1 MGQKVNSNV
10 IRLGII
16 KSWNSS
22 WISDNKNFSKILNND
37 YLVRC
42 YLNKKL
48 FRALVS
54 KIIIERPAKSIKITI
69 YTARPGIVIGKKGE
83 DVDKLRQE
91 IKIITGVPS
100 QINIFE
106 IRRPE
111 LDSFLVACNIA
122 SQLEKRIMFR
132 RVIKRAVS
140 NAMRLG
146 AKGIKVKISG
156 RLGGVEIAR
165 KEWYKEGRIPLHTLR
180 ANIDYGFSEAFTSYG
195 VIGIKVWI
203 FKGEILDK
211 YYLIKDFNN
220 KLNISYIKKILKS
233 NKKVK

>member
-1 MGQKVNSNV
+1 MGQKVNPN
-10 IRLGII
+10 ILRLGII
-16 KSWNSS
+16 KTWNSS
-22 WISDNKNFSKILNND
+22 WISNNKNFSNILYND
-37 YLVRC
+37 YLVRT
-42 YLNKKL
+42 YLEKKL

-83 DVDKLRQE
+83 DVDKLRTR
-91 IKIITGVPS
+91 IRLITEVPC

-106 IRRPE
+106 IRKPE
-111 LDSFLVACNIA
+111 LDAYLVSRNI
-122 SQLEKRIMFR
+122 SIQLERRIMFR
-132 RVIKRAVS
+132 RVIKRCIS

-146 AKGIKVKISG
+146 AKGIKIKVSG
-156 RLGGVEIAR
+156 RLSGVEIAR

-180 ANIDYGFSEAFTSYG
+180 ANIDYGFSEAFTNYG

-211 YYLIKDFNN
+211 YYLLKSTNRI
-220 KLNISYIKKILKS
+220 NINYIKKLS
-233 NKKVK
+233 NKNKI